1 MSARTRTPAVIG
13 LALFAVIATCLVVSF
28 AGKEPSPTKPD
39 RSERAEKPVVEDTP
53 SPVGAVNRSP
63 SIVSSNADT
72 GDATLRLPNIGSVEV
87 KGSNEEAVLFQAQN
101 GRLPFRVYRTPNGQ
115 FVRAEYFK
123 PGSTVYE
130 ESAEKLER
138 VLLTRDERLTRIPPQ
153 PPPIA
158 WTAALA
164 AVRKHLGPELEKTI
178 GLVITYVEYQFWDEP
193 PAPVFLFHLY
203 GVMRA
208 SDKMPDEE
216 TYRRIRFVIDS
227 KGEITRFDNTM

>member
-1 MSARTRTPAVIG
+1 MNARTRTFAVIG
-13 LALFAVIATCLVVSF
+13 LALCAVIATCLVVFF
-28 AGKEPSPTKPD
+28 AAKESSPAKPD
-39 RSERAEKPVVEDTP
+39 RSERGERSVVEDTP
-53 SPVGAVNRSP
+53 SAVGAANRSP
-63 SIVSSNADT
+63 SIVSSNPDT
-72 GDATLRLPNIGSVEV
+72 GDATLRLPSIGNVEV
-87 KGSNEEAVLFQAQN
+87 KGSTEEAVLFQAQN

-138 VLLTRDERLTRIPPQ
+138 ILASGNERITRVPPR

-158 WTAALA
+158 WTAALEA
-164 AVRKHLGPELEKTI
+164 LRNHLGSELEKTI
-178 GLVITYVEYQFWDEP
+178 GLVVTYVEYQFWDEP
-193 PAPVFLFHLY
+193 PAPVFLVHLY

-216 TYRRIRFVIDS
+216 MYRRIRFVIDA
-227 KGEITRFDNTM
+227 KGEITRFDITM